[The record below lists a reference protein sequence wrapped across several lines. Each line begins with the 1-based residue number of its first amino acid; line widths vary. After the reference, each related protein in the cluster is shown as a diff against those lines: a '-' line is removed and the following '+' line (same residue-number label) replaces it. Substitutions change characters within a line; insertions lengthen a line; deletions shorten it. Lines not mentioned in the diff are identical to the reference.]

1 VEVDLKIQTH
11 SMYRDIVN
19 NAIAFGAQRWLMEL
33 QRIGERCGSAALEY
47 MHFYDNGGNSRF
59 AIT

>member
-19 NAIAFGAQRWLMEL
+19 NAIAFGAERWLMEL
-33 QRIGERCGSAALEY
+33 QRISERFGSAALEY
-47 MHFYDNGGNSRF
+47 KHFYDNGGNS
-59 AIT
+59 